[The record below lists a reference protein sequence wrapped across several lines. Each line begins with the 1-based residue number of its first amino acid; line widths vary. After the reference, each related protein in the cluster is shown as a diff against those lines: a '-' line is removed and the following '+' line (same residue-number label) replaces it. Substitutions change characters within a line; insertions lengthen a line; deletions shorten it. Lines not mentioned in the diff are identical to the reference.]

1 VAIAT
6 ADAMIA
12 AMPGQ
17 LLQVLK
23 IAPTLQAA
31 GQWYSPWLLAGIP
44 GAGTA
49 PSAGVG
55 GVALTGT
62 DAGAI
67 GPFTNPASGLT
78 YLDRSG
84 VLTTITGTLYLYDR
98 LWHNSGLST
107 TSLTAQTVT
116 SATLPS
122 RCPVV
127 TDPTGETFDTLGN
140 GVEAWFDVYVVMGAG
155 ATAPSIS
162 YTNEANTASRTGT
175 AQGFVTTAAV
185 GRCFPFSRAASDR
198 GVRSIQTY
206 TNGATMTSG
215 TFGLVLRRRIA
226 SLACPIANLMWVY
239 DWAASSLPAI
249 PDSSHLELIWVP
261 TTTTA
266 PTITG
271 DINLIQ
277 G

>member
-1 VAIAT
+1 MTIAT
-6 ADAMIA
+6 ADAFIA
-12 AMPGQ
+12 AKPGQ
-17 LLQVLK
+17 MLQILK
-23 IAPTLQAA
+23 IAAAAQAA
-31 GQWYSPWLLAGIP
+31 GQWYSPWLLAGMP
-44 GAGTA
+44 GPGTA

-55 GVALTGT
+55 GVALTGS
-62 DAGAI
+62 DAGSI
-67 GPFTNPASGLT
+67 GPFTNPASGIT
-78 YLDRSG
+78 YLDRASLVSSISG
-84 VLTTITGTLYLYDR
+84 AFYLYDR

-127 TDPTGETFDTLGN
+127 TDPTGETFDALGN
-140 GVEAWFDVYVVMGAG
+140 GVEAWFDVYAVMGAG
-155 ATAPSIS
+155 STAPSIS

-175 AQGFVTTAAV
+175 AQNFVTTAAV
-185 GRCFPFSRAASDR
+185 GRTFPFSRAAGDK

-226 SLACPIANLMWVY
+226 SVGVITANQLVPYEW
-239 DWAASSLPAI
+239 SSGFTAI
-249 PDSSHLELIWVP
+249 PDSAHLELIWIPNSTV
-261 TTTTA
+261 A
-266 PTITG
+266 PTVNG
-271 DINLIQ
+271 DVQLVQ